1 MKETI
6 LFSNVIGD
14 ISALDEDCSFNPNLV
29 CILRSANCEN
39 KNLVFINA
47 PGFNNDHLYFDKII
61 KCFTKIGINFKTS
74 IEISDMSKIED
85 LKSFPKDRVYFLMG
99 GNPLTQFELIKNYKW
114 VLAFISYIDRINDKE
129 KDVEAF
135 TNLTTEEALESEVV
149 SVSVVGNMDN
159 SEHGEDCDCPECEG
173 HKMVDLSGKEDEEE
187 DNSAQGIFSKL
198 FGENTS
204 ETANALKEAIDEVV
218 GTDYAGPLDFNP
230 DTRINASDVLNT
242 LKKEIGQG
250 SEGIHI
256 DRENA
261 SNGKYEYKIS
271 QVDEKLLPKKIVVG
285 RQELVLKDGS
295 YIPSEI
301 VGEQAK

>member
-1 MKETI
+1 MTFNKE
-6 LFSNVIGD
+6 LSSFLKEEFKRLCEG
-14 ISALDEDCSFNPNLV
+14 LDSSSDMINTNIVNPDEMGAV
-29 CILRSANCEN
+29 T
-39 KNLVFINA
+39 NA
-47 PGFNNDHLYFDKII
+47 PGEFSQAEITDKKNLENTAKMSND
-61 KCFTKIGINFKTS
+61 N
-74 IEISDMSKIED
+74 
-85 LKSFPKDRVYFLMG
+85 KSEADD
-99 GNPLTQFELIKNYKW
+99 
-114 VLAFISYIDRINDKE
+114 S
-129 KDVEAF
+129 VEG
-135 TNLTTEEALESEVV
+135 EVV
-149 SVSVVGNMDN
+149 SVSVVGSVDN
-159 SEHGEDCDCPECEG
+159 CEHGEDCDCPECEG
-173 HKMVDLSGKEDEEE
+173 HKMVDLSGEEDEE
-187 DNSAQGIFSKL
+187 DRSPKAIFSKL
-198 FGENTS
+198 FGENSS

-271 QVDEKLLPKKIVVG
+271 QVDEKLLPKKIIVG

-301 VGEQAK
+301 VDEQAK

>member
-1 MKETI
+1 MTFNNELSSFLKEEFKR
-6 LFSNVIGD
+6 LCEG
-14 ISALDEDCSFNPNLV
+14 LDSSSDMINTNIVNPEEMGAV
-29 CILRSANCEN
+29 T
-39 KNLVFINA
+39 NA
-47 PGFNNDHLYFDKII
+47 PGEFSQEEITDKKNLENTAKMSNDN
-61 KCFTKIGINFKTS
+61 TKP
-74 IEISDMSKIED
+74 ED
-85 LKSFPKDRVYFLMG
+85 ANSV
-99 GNPLTQFELIKNYKW
+99 
-114 VLAFISYIDRINDKE
+114 
-129 KDVEAF
+129 
-135 TNLTTEEALESEVV
+135 ESEVV

-230 DTRINASDVLNT
+230 DTRISASDVLNT

-271 QVDEKLLPKKIVVG
+271 QVDEKLLPKKITVG